1 MQDCGSSMGLITSHS
16 QQKESPGFK
25 YELCWIKCVMKQ
37 SDLAVYMFLQGFL
50 QDADFA
56 NIIWKMCMI

>member
-1 MQDCGSSMGLITSHS
+1 MQDCRSSIGLITSHS
-16 QQKESPGFK
+16 RQKESPGFK

-37 SDLAVYMFLQGFL
+37 SVLAVDVFLEGFL

-56 NIIWKMCMI
+56 NIIFKMCMM